1 MIAPAYCV
9 SYVTEGPVQKDPFH
23 LKYPTDTTQVSNFE
37 VHTIYNALKYSTR
50 KIIEL
55 IQELIRSYHNLE

>member
-9 SYVTEGPVQKDPFH
+9 SYVTEGPVFIEISCRS
-23 LKYPTDTTQVSNFE
+23 TQVSKFE
-37 VHTIYNALKYSTR
+37 VHTHYNPLKYFTK